1 MKACCPSKKDYTTPT
16 KWSMMQRSVMF
27 QIGCA
32 VLVAA
37 TFTIPIQAFVVPMK
51 TATMIPSRQN
61 QPSFSQLLMDP
72 SNRNGLVDTP
82 MAPQISETITTT
94 PTTIQVCGSKDCTR
108 RGGGARL
115 LKQIREVCVKCCCPC
130 VCVCVSHTCMY
141 TILHSSSSFCINAI
155 SRLWNKIHYPPM
167 SKSATV

>member
-1 MKACCPSKKDYTTPT
+1 
-16 KWSMMQRSVMF
+16 MMQRSVMF

-82 MAPQISETITTT
+82 MAPQISETITTSSTTT

-115 LKQIREVCVKCCCPC
+115 LKQIREVCEMSSSHFCICCCCIP
-130 VCVCVSHTCMY
+130 
-141 TILHSSSSFCINAI
+141 SFTQTRHFCANAI
-155 SRLWNKIHYPPM
+155 TRLWNKIHYPPM

>member
-82 MAPQISETITTT
+82 MAPQISESITTSSTTT

-130 VCVCVSHTCMY
+130 ECVCVCLTPACIPSFTQTRLFVSMQ
-141 TILHSSSSFCINAI
+141 
-155 SRLWNKIHYPPM
+155 
-167 SKSATV
+167 